1 MLAKKPSQRFQSAV
15 ELEMFFEGFV
25 SHLNM
30 PTQHRL
36 PKVPRT
42 AAWKIKAVSLSLLSV
57 GTLIVTIFGI
67 AHLMKPAEPTAEALW
82 QDIQIKNQ
90 LQAPAEFL
98 EEIKELGDDFARID
112 RSIREFD
119 RQEKPVFNNEV
130 SRINSIIQ
138 LLESDFA
145 ELPDSESE

>member
-1 MLAKKPSQRFQSAV
+1 
-15 ELEMFFEGFV
+15 MFFEGFV

-42 AAWKIKAVSLSLLSV
+42 AAWKIIAFTLSLLSV
-57 GTLIVTIFGI
+57 GIFIVTIFGI
-67 AHLMKPAEPTAEALW
+67 GHLMKPAQPTAEALW

-98 EEIKELGDDFARID
+98 EEIKELGIDFARID
-112 RSIREFD
+112 SSIREFD
-119 RQEKPVFNNEV
+119 RHEEPVFNNEA
-130 SRINSIIQ
+130 SRINSMIQ
-138 LLESDFA
+138 QLESGLA
-145 ELPDSESE
+145 ELPASDSR